1 MITLLNIWHYVAFAL
16 IFIFFILGVVVAYIQ
31 KDKKQRGSIVITFFV
46 TALFAFVLSF
56 YGVDSYTKSARVYKV
71 EHKRFLNT
79 EEIMFSGI
87 IENNGDY
94 EIGEVEIEIKI
105 SNNGR
110 ITEGWKGGA
119 SFFSSMD
126 FFGLTKNADS
136 KPQQVSKKF
145 IVTKNLKPGYAEQF
159 NVYLNYPPYFDG
171 MSYFITVTAH

>member
-87 IENNGDY
+87 IENNG
-94 EIGEVEIEIKI
+94 EFE
-105 SNNGR
+105 
-110 ITEGWKGGA
+110 
-119 SFFSSMD
+119 FFC
-126 FFGLTKNADS
+126 FCF
-136 KPQQVSKKF
+136 QC
-145 IVTKNLKPGYAEQF
+145 
-159 NVYLNYPPYFDG
+159 
-171 MSYFITVTAH
+171 